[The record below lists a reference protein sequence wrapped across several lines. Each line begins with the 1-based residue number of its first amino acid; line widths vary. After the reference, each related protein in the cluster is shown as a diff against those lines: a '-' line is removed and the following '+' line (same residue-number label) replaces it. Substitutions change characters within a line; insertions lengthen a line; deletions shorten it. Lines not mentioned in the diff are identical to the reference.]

1 MQSCTNCAR
10 LSLGHFAR
18 ARFACA
24 HYRIVLLLVALIA
37 LVSRSAVSDA
47 QEKKAKIAAP
57 GDTLTTPGPLAQN
70 LSPKLDRR
78 DLAKAMKLV
87 ADWQLGRMPAD
98 AQFDWTWAALYDG
111 FMAVPKKVAGDK
123 YRQAMLG
130 IANQLNWQ
138 PGPRVMHAD
147 DQAVGQMYMEQYFL
161 HKDAKRMDALRARLD
176 AEIAAPEAQYASTLP
191 AHWDNA
197 RYPNMP
203 LWWWCDALFM
213 APPVFADM
221 AAATGDKKYLDFM
234 DHEWDITA
242 MLLYDPANHLY
253 FRDATFLDKHEKNG
267 EPLFWSRGN
276 GWVIGGTVRVL
287 ERLPAD
293 SPLRPKYV
301 ALLKEMAA
309 EMLSIQGKDGLW
321 RPGLLDADAYPLP
334 EISGSA
340 FVTYALAYGV
350 NEGILDRATYWPA
363 VEKAWAGMLTHVYSD
378 GRLGSIQPVGAAPGA
393 YTETSSYVYGVGAYL
408 LAGSE
413 IYRTAK

>member
-1 MQSCTNCAR
+1 MQSCNLRA
-10 LSLGHFAR
+10 SLPR
-18 ARFACA
+18 AYC
-24 HYRIVLLLVALIA
+24 RIVPALTALFALITF
-37 LVSRSAVSDA
+37 SAAANA
-47 QEKKAKIAAP
+47 QGKKAPVAAP
-57 GDTLTTPGPLAQN
+57 GDTLTTAGPLAQN
-70 LSPKLDRR
+70 LSPRLDKR

-87 ADWQLGRMPAD
+87 ADWQLSRMPAE
-98 AQFDWTWAALYDG
+98 AQTDWTWAALYDG
-111 FMAVPKKVAGDK
+111 FMAVPQKVAGDK
-123 YRQAMLG
+123 YRQAMLQ
-130 IANQLNWQ
+130 IADRLNWQ

-161 HKDAKRMDALRARLD
+161 HKDAKRMEAMRARLD
-176 AEIAAPEAQYASTLP
+176 TEIATPDPTDP
-191 AHWDNA
+191 K
-197 RYPNMP
+197 RP

-213 APPVFADM
+213 APPVYADM
-221 AAATGDKKYLDFM
+221 AAATSDKKYLDYM
-234 DHEWDITA
+234 DREWDTTTA
-242 MLLYDPANHLY
+242 LLYDHEKHLY

-276 GWVIGGTVRVL
+276 GWVMGGIVRVL
-287 ERLPAD
+287 EQLSAD

-363 VEKAWAGMLTHVYSD
+363 VEKAWAGMLTHVYAD

-393 YTETSSYVYGVGAYL
+393 YSETSSYVYGVGAYL

>member
-1 MQSCTNCAR
+1 MQSCTV
-10 LSLGHFAR
+10 R
-18 ARFACA
+18 ARQPRAYCP
-24 HYRIVLLLVALIA
+24 IVLALAALFALLTC
-37 LVSRSAVSDA
+37 SAANA
-47 QEKKAKIAAP
+47 QEKKAPVAAP
-57 GDTLTTPGPLAQN
+57 GDTLGTPGPLAQN

-87 ADWQLGRMPAD
+87 ADWQLSRMPAD

-123 YRQAMLG
+123 YRQAMLEV
-130 IANQLNWQ
+130 AEQLKWQ
-138 PGPRVMHAD
+138 PGPRATHAD

-161 HKDAKRMDALRARLD
+161 HKDPKRMDAMRARLD
-176 AEIAAPEAQYASTLP
+176 TGIATPDPTDP
-191 AHWDNA
+191 K
-197 RYPNMP
+197 RP

-213 APPVFADM
+213 APPVYADM
-221 AAATGDKKYLDFM
+221 AAATGDTKYLDYM
-234 DHEWDITA
+234 DHEWDIATV
-242 MLLYDPANHLY
+242 LLYDRSKHLY
-253 FRDATFLDKHEKNG
+253 FRDASYLDKHEKNG

-276 GWVIGGTVRVL
+276 GWVMGGIVRVL
-287 ERLPAD
+287 QKLPAD

-309 EMLSIQGKDGLW
+309 DMLSIQGRDGLW

-363 VEKAWAGMLTHVYSD
+363 VQKAWAGMLTHVYAD
-378 GRLGSIQPVGAAPGA
+378 GRLGSVQPVGAAPGA
-393 YTETSSYVYGVGAYL
+393 YSETSSYVYGVGAYL